1 MENQVSI
8 GKHVFKNYLHASIYL
23 INTLSERIHG
33 RPCGKKEGPASTNNE
48 LTQDTFSLLSKFT
61 IFVEDIMVR
70 DVKFVS
76 ASCTYGELRNL
87 LQTTTVKTLPLVDS
101 KGKKEGS

>member
-1 MENQVSI
+1 MFPI
-8 GKHVFKNYLHASIYL
+8 L
-23 INTLSERIHG
+23 INIVSDQIYGKPHG
-33 RPCGKKEGPASTNNE
+33 RKEGQKRHKHTVE
-48 LTQDTFSLLSKFT
+48 LTQRAFFFSKFT

-101 KGKKEGS
+101 KGQWEGRRPTPNSRAGDLN